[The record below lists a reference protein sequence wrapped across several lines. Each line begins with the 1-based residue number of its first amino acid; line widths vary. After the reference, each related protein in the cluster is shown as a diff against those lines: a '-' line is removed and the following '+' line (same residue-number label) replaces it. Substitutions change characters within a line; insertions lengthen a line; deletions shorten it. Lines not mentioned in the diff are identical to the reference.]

1 MAHAGPAS
9 ETIPSKMIRGGIPR
23 PGDEEA
29 W

>member
-9 ETIPSKMIRGGIPR
+9 EMIPSGTVRGGIPR